1 MGGGQSSIQQQV
13 IQDPKPVGPD
23 PSTGLSLS
31 TSEGCGKCE
40 LVIDG
45 DISASMVEM
54 FRTGDPMEN
63 PRTPGP
69 MSANTM
75 AIIIPTLPFKAKFNG
90 VQESFGALTVYA
102 PSPIRIESVQ
112 HDAVLQIGDPGRN
125 KVVLLVPLVGSS
137 LAAPSVDFMQKV
149 CGTIQTLSGPSS
161 MVDAPGVTD
170 GSKKVYAK
178 IPVPTGSSWKLTNM
192 IGPTDP
198 YFTWVNA
205 DYESYVRSENPSFKV
220 MGWKPKDGV
229 RYIVMQNPA
238 PIAET
243 DLAAIRMLPITK
255 PGDVLTSLGKVFYKS
270 GTPKNCTT
278 CKPVIPTLPAF
289 PDIATSTIAAPSA
302 GTGGSDGVS
311 TETILKILGYVV
323 GALAIGLAIYF
334 GVKYAMDNK
343 WASVL
348 PKIGESIQRQMAK
361 AYAKQKAAVAAMP
374 ATIVPEPVGEVAGPR
389 LTRGTANRRLVDRN
403 RTARIRPGT
412 ARPKFSWEKAVDVR
426 REAANPIANVAD
438 RDPVNLPEPVGEV
451 VGPRLT
457 RGTANRGLVDRNRT
471 ARIRPGTARPTF
483 SWENAVAAN
492 PITDVAARDP
502 VNLPEPVGEVAGPRL
517 TRGTA
522 NRGLVDRNRTAR
534 IRPGTARPTFSWEN
548 APIVEVAARESV
560 ALPGRTGTRPRAM
573 RDVLPRLPR
582 PRRLARGTADRTL
595 IERDP
600 VADAQTNIDRAN
612 ATMARVQTNAA
623 RMLRGVNRTGTTSV
637 AEARANLEALKAKRL
652 AKRLAKANRGGRAK
666 TR

>member
-45 DISASMVEM
+45 DISSSMVEM
-54 FRTGDPMEN
+54 ARLGDPMTN
-63 PRTPGP
+63 PSPP
-69 MSANTM
+69 ISAR
-75 AIIIPTLPFKAKFNG
+75 AFIFPTLPFKAKFNG
-90 VQESFGALTVYA
+90 VQEGFVLMSVYA
-102 PSPIRIESVQ
+102 PSPIRIENVQ
-112 HDAVLQIGDPGRN
+112 HDAVLQIGFPGMN
-125 KVVLLVPLVGSS
+125 KVVILVPLISS
-137 LAAPSVDFMQKV
+137 NLAAPSVDFMQKV

-178 IPVPTGSSWKLTNM
+178 IPVSTGSAWKLTDM

-198 YFTWVNA
+198 YFTWVEA
-205 DYESYVRSENPSFKV
+205 EYESYVRSENPSFKV

-302 GTGGSDGVS
+302 GTGGSGGIS

-323 GALAIGLAIYF
+323 GAVAIGLAIYF

-361 AYAKQKAAVAAMP
+361 AYAKQQAAVAAMP
-374 ATIVPEPVGEVAGPR
+374 ATIAPDAVPTPTPGPR
-389 LTRGTANRRLVDRN
+389 RFLGRTG
-403 RTARIRPGT
+403 RTARAVPG
-412 ARPKFSWEKAVDVR
+412 P
-426 REAANPIANVAD
+426 VA
-438 RDPVNLPEPVGEV
+438 E
-451 VGPRLT
+451 
-457 RGTANRGLVDRNRT
+457 
-471 ARIRPGTARPTF
+471 
-483 SWENAVAAN
+483 
-492 PITDVAARDP
+492 VAARDP
-502 VNLPEPVGEVAGPRL
+502 VNLPEPSGQVAGPRRFL
-517 TRGTA
+517 G
-522 NRGLVDRNRTAR
+522 RTGR
-534 IRPGTARPTFSWEN
+534 VIPGPA
-548 APIVEVAARESV
+548 V
-560 ALPGRTGTRPRAM
+560 ALPGPVARPRRFLGRTGRRQTAPANVPGRTKTKPRAM
-573 RDVLPRLPR
+573 RDVLPGLFAPPPR
-582 PRRLARGTADRTL
+582 GRPATAFTDADVADLQSEFEAADQATADRVPPRRLARGTAARAL
-595 IERDP
+595 IKRDA
-600 VADAQTNIDRAN
+600 VADARAQFD
-612 ATMARVQTNAA
+612 AAQA
-623 RMLRGVNRTGTTSV
+623 RMGQIRTNLAPAVNSAAT
-637 AEARANLEALKAKRL
+637 ARELIAKRR
-652 AKRLAKANRGGRAK
+652 AARGGRAR
-666 TR
+666 TG

>member
-45 DISASMVEM
+45 DISSSMVEM
-54 FRTGDPMEN
+54 ARLGDPMTN
-63 PRTPGP
+63 PSPP
-69 MSANTM
+69 ISAR
-75 AIIIPTLPFKAKFNG
+75 AFIFPTLPFKAKFNG
-90 VQESFGALTVYA
+90 VQEGFVLMSVYA
-102 PSPIRIESVQ
+102 PSPIRIENVQ
-112 HDAVLQIGDPGRN
+112 HDAVLQIGFPGMN
-125 KVVLLVPLVGSS
+125 KVVILVPLISS
-137 LAAPSVDFMQKV
+137 NLAAPSVDFMQKV

-178 IPVPTGSSWKLTNM
+178 IPVSTGSAWKLTDM

-198 YFTWVNA
+198 YFTWVEA
-205 DYESYVRSENPSFKV
+205 EYESYVRSENPSFKV

-302 GTGGSDGVS
+302 GTGGSGGIS

-323 GALAIGLAIYF
+323 GAVAIGLAIYF

-361 AYAKQKAAVAAMP
+361 AYAKQQAAVAAMP
-374 ATIVPEPVGEVAGPR
+374 ATIAPDAVPTPTPGPR
-389 LTRGTANRRLVDRN
+389 RFLGRTG
-403 RTARIRPGT
+403 RTARAVPG
-412 ARPKFSWEKAVDVR
+412 P
-426 REAANPIANVAD
+426 VA
-438 RDPVNLPEPVGEV
+438 E
-451 VGPRLT
+451 
-457 RGTANRGLVDRNRT
+457 
-471 ARIRPGTARPTF
+471 
-483 SWENAVAAN
+483 
-492 PITDVAARDP
+492 VAARDP
-502 VNLPEPVGEVAGPRL
+502 VNLPEPSGQVAGPRRFL
-517 TRGTA
+517 GRTGRVIPGPAVALPEPVARPRRFLGRT
-522 NRGLVDRNRTAR
+522 GRTAR
-534 IRPGTARPTFSWEN
+534 AVPGPVA
-548 APIVEVAARESV
+548 EVAARDPVNLPEPSGQVAGPRRFLGRTGRVIPGPAV
-560 ALPGRTGTRPRAM
+560 ALPEPVARPRRFLGRTGRRQTAPANVPGRTKTKPRAM
-573 RDVLPRLPR
+573 RDVLPGLFAPPPR
-582 PRRLARGTADRTL
+582 GRPATAFTDADVADLQSEFEAADQATADRVPPRRLARGTAARAL
-595 IERDP
+595 IKRDA
-600 VADAQTNIDRAN
+600 VADARAQFD
-612 ATMARVQTNAA
+612 AAQA
-623 RMLRGVNRTGTTSV
+623 RMGQIRTNLAPAVNSAAT
-637 AEARANLEALKAKRL
+637 ARELIAKRR
-652 AKRLAKANRGGRAK
+652 AARGGRAR
-666 TR
+666 TG